1 MEALNELVL
10 QVSVKTGLKDP
21 LEHQEAA
28 LVHLIHVQEGTNP
41 TLFGL

>member
-10 QVSVKTGLKDP
+10 QVSIKTGLKDL

-28 LVHLIHVQEGTNP
+28 LVRLIHVQEGTNP